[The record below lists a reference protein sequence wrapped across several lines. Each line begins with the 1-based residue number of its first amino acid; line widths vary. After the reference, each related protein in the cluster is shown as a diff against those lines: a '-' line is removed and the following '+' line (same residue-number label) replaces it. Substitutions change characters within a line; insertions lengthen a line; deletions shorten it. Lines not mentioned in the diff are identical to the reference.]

1 MRKQASTRNE
11 IDVAYIHSRTF
22 ISVVLAV
29 GGLLQTV
36 TGAVLLNSGLSQ
48 NATATIKLMGI
59 EISATSLGAV
69 VLCTS
74 AVWGYLSYLARPQ
87 YSRRTESRKVT
98 RPDGSKEEVEWQA
111 HTQPHREAVQRPTKT
126 EDAA

>member
-1 MRKQASTRNE
+1 MRKGTNE
-11 IDVAYIHSRTF
+11 IDIAYIHSRTLV
-22 ISVVLAV
+22 SVALAV
-29 GGLLQTV
+29 GGILQTV

-48 NATATIKLMGI
+48 QATATIKLMGV

-87 YSRRTESRKVT
+87 YSHRTESRKLK
-98 RPDGSKEEVEWQA
+98 RPDGWEEEVELSA
-111 HTQPHREAVQRPTKT
+111 ATQPMARRHEKDSV
-126 EDAA
+126 